1 MNIKKR
7 ELLEAIETIKDFGG
21 DNNTILYYL
30 LPELGFDENKEL
42 STIMDLTK
50 EEQNK
55 LEEIEIKA
63 NLLIPDYELDELPF
77 LDYGVVNMETDYED
91 TTLTEI
97 EELRMVLKLAEEV
110 ERKFNIYDKLNN
122 KENKTKEEEEKLAR
136 LHKTL
141 TYYCSPIEINNKT
154 LPSLLHKGL
163 MTNKLYFIKPIVE
176 RLVSRIVAKEEIIKD
191 SIKGIDVF
199 EKEIENFKKVEL
211 LYNEYKYK
219 PIVERLVSRI
229 VAKEEIIKD
238 SIKGID
244 VFEKEIENFKKVE
257 LLYNEYKYLKDNVNF
272 SAFGTEAE
280 RKEVDRLFELE
291 EELKKWT
298 EEHQNDRFYID
309 SFVGYNELDEFVL
322 LPYRLK
328 QLQNILNSCKK
339 VLEIA

>member
-1 MNIKKR
+1 MNVKKK
-7 ELLEAIETIKDFGG
+7 ELLKAIETIKDFGG
-21 DNNTILYYL
+21 DNNTIIYYL
-30 LPELGFDENKEL
+30 LPELGFDENKEMA
-42 STIMDLTK
+42 TIIDLTK

-77 LDYGVVNMETDYED
+77 LDYGVVNMETDYEN

-110 ERKFNIYDKLNN
+110 ERKFNIYEKLNN

-136 LHKTL
+136 LYKTL

-154 LPSLLHKGL
+154 LPPLLHKGL

-176 RLVSRIVAKEEIIKD
+176 RLVSRIVAKEETIKD
-191 SIKGIDVF
+191 SIKGIEVF
-199 EKEIENFKKVEL
+199 EE
-211 LYNEYKYK
+211 
-219 PIVERLVSRI
+219 
-229 VAKEEIIKD
+229 
-238 SIKGID
+238 
-244 VFEKEIENFKKVE
+244 EIENFKKVE